1 MRLLNTATFRP
12 EEFVSTEGV
21 KYAILS
27 HRWEDEEVSLQQLV
41 VGDVHGKLGY
51 VKIQRFCGLAAKDG
65 YEWAWVDTCCIDKSS
80 SAELQEAINSMYRW
94 YQEAALCYIYL
105 SDVKSVEDLG
115 KSAWFTRGWTLQEM
129 IAPDNATFYNWQW
142 EPMGTKTSLAEV
154 LSKISGVPTG
164 ILKGLVEYGSRPRL
178 DEWSVAQRMSWASKR
193 VTTWTED
200 TAYSLMGL
208 FDVNMPM
215 LYGEGHKAFRRLQ
228 EEIIR
233 TSDDQSIFAWSCGG
247 DGPRDLLASSPAY
260 FAGCAT
266 IFTGMNLL
274 ELGYSLEQF
283 SLTNVGLSISLPIQ
297 RWDMNTYLALLDCD
311 VRGHSVGIF
320 LAPTKQTGQ
329 FVRSSSSGLDIC
341 HGIEH
346 NYIFE
351 ISNPESQRIMIIP
364 GPDSRHF
371 FNPPFQVLHGFD
383 FLLTSNPL
391 FRVTTNGKARFRLS
405 GYASLKKEL
414 FDNQPVLRAT
424 FADGPQWVKMDF
436 MIPENTGPIGRI
448 FFGFSFDLR
457 PVCLLV
463 GRAQASADLGEE
475 HRGQIGTHKW
485 IEKKIALH
493 RVQVT
498 NAGGWKP
505 PFLVVKEPID
515 SYCALHGQHRTGL
528 SARIPHPQYSH
539 RNNPLECLDNE
550 GGGMSHLDCS
560 HIAPELAS
568 IFRVTGTVWTRFDI
582 SILTTQE

>member
-1 MRLLNTATFRP
+1 MRLLNTKTLRLK
-12 EEFVSTEGV
+12 EFVSTEGV

-41 VGDVHGKLGY
+41 VGDVRGKLGY

-94 YQEAALCYIYL
+94 YRDADLCYVYL

-154 LSKISGVPTG
+154 LSEISGVPTP
-164 ILKGLVEYGSRPRL
+164 VL
-178 DEWSVAQRMSWASKR
+178 DRAGGGDRRHLLDYWSVAQRMSWASKR
-193 VTTWTED
+193 VTTRTED
-200 TAYSLMGL
+200 RAYCLMGL

-247 DGPRDLLASSPAY
+247 DGPRDLLASSPAC

-266 IFTGMNLL
+266 TVSAGMSPL
-274 ELGYSLEQF
+274 EFGYSLEQF
-283 SLTNVGLSISLPIQ
+283 SLTNVGLSISLAIQ
-297 RWDMNTYLALLDCD
+297 RWDMNTYLALLDCH

-329 FVRSSSSGLDIC
+329 FVRSSSSGLDIW
-341 HGIEH
+341 HGLEH
-346 NYIFE
+346 SYIFE
-351 ISNPESQRIMIIP
+351 TRDRESQRIMIIP
-364 GPDSRHF
+364 GPHSRHF

-383 FLLTSNPL
+383 FLLNSNPL
-391 FRVTTNGKARFRLS
+391 FGVTTSGEARFRLS
-405 GYASLKKEL
+405 GYASLEKK
-414 FDNQPVLRAT
+414 FNNQHVLRAT
-424 FADGPQWVKMDF
+424 FYDGPQWVKMDF
-436 MIPENTGPIGRI
+436 MIPKNTGCPIGRI

-463 GRAQASADLGEE
+463 SRAQASADLREE
-475 HRGQIGTHKW
+475 YHRPGQIGTHRW

-493 RVQVT
+493 RPQVP
-498 NAGGWKP
+498 NAGGREP

-515 SYCALHGQHRTGL
+515 SYCALRGQHWTGL
-528 SARIPHPQYSH
+528 SAEIPHLNTRIKIFPWIKKEEVCH
-539 RNNPLECLDNE
+539 AWTVHI
-550 GGGMSHLDCS
+550 SHLK
-560 HIAPELAS
+560 
-568 IFRVTGTVWTRFDI
+568 
-582 SILTTQE
+582 